1 MDENERL
8 WQRFAHTGRVA
19 DYLRYR
25 GVALTDA
32 TAGIK
37 GDQTFD
43 QRDKTAPDHR
53 GADPAGISQ
62 YRGK

>member
-8 WQRFAHTGRVA
+8 WQRFAHSGRVA

-25 GVALTDA
+25 GVEVPETL
-32 TAGIK
+32 AGIK
-37 GDQTFD
+37 GEQTFG
-43 QRDKTAPDHR
+43 QRDEAASDHR

-62 YRGK
+62 HCGE